1 MYTTNVIVHIA
12 GTPAAQVVNRLSR
25 SLAGK
30 QGVLGTRPGVK
41 SPSLVRVDYD
51 PDVTTARAIL
61 DFVEEHGGFKA
72 QLVGM

>member
-12 GTPAAQVVNRLSR
+12 GTPAAHAVNTLSQ
-25 SLAGK
+25 SLSGTR
-30 QGVLGTRPGVK
+30 GVLETRPGAK
-41 SPSLVRVDYD
+41 SHSLVRVDYD

-61 DFVEEHGGFKA
+61 DFVRHSGFQA